1 MYAAGDSA
9 GALPP
14 FNLSCQVRRRCFY
27 ICSELAAEVQLDRWG
42 QLLNTAGTRKPSW
55 AFHAGL
61 FVDLLTR
68 FSRLSFVLRVL
79 RVQEDALWVSGEP
92 CSHAPA
98 KLTTVPFFVTA
109 TKWQLLFFFSPLNSR
124 SGSSWDSFTCCQAHT
139 RPPAIQ
145 RAWWH
150 LQACGARPACL
161 SRTLFFKLLPH
172 LSTARRHKN
181 MCLGEPELTQT
192 HHPALFQP
200 QPILA

>member
-27 ICSELAAEVQLDRWG
+27 VCSELAAEVQLDRWG

-98 KLTTVPFFVTA
+98 KTHHCPFFRHRYKVA
-109 TKWQLLFFFSPLNSR
+109 AFCFFFSSKQVWLVMGFFYLL
-124 SGSSWDSFTCCQAHT
+124 SGAHMSSSHSTCVVA
-139 RPPAIQ
+139 PPGLWGTPCVPVMHAV
-145 RAWWH
+145 
-150 LQACGARPACL
+150 
-161 SRTLFFKLLPH
+161 F
-172 LSTARRHKN
+172 
-181 MCLGEPELTQT
+181 
-192 HHPALFQP
+192 
-200 QPILA
+200 